1 LSAKKNNKKQ
11 PDSDIKAI
19 IIQRKIIFDED
30 FRMDLQWWYRQDVQ
44 KANKILDLVESI
56 CIDAFSGIVKP
67 EPLKFMEANTWSRRI
82 DLEHR
87 LIYRVQNES
96 IQFCRLVIIT
106 RARTASMVFK

>member
-1 LSAKKNNKKQ
+1 LSAKKKDKNSSEDPK
-11 PDSDIKAI
+11 PEII
-19 IIQRKIIFDED
+19 IIQRRIIFDED
-30 FRMDLQWWYRQDVQ
+30 FREDWQWWYRQDIQ

-56 CIDAFSGIVKP
+56 CIDPFSGIGKP

-96 IQFCRLVIIT
+96 IQFLQ
-106 RARTASMVFK
+106 ARYHYES

>member
-1 LSAKKNNKKQ
+1 MSAKKKDNK
-11 PDSDIKAI
+11 PSDPKPEI
-19 IIQRKIIFDED
+19 IVLQRRIIFDES
-30 FRMDLQWWYRQDVQ
+30 FREDLQWWYRQDTQ

-56 CIDAFSGIVKP
+56 SADPFSGIGKP

-96 IQFCRLVIIT
+96 IQFLQ
-106 RARTASMVFK
+106 ARYHYEN

>member
-1 LSAKKNNKKQ
+1 LSAKKKDKQ
-11 PDSDIKAI
+11 SSDSEPEIRI
-19 IIQRKIIFDED
+19 VQRWIIFDKS
-30 FRMDLQWWYRQDVQ
+30 FREDLQWWYRKDAQ

-56 CIDAFSGIVKP
+56 CVDPFSGIGKP

-96 IQFCRLVIIT
+96 IQFLQ
-106 RARTASMVFK
+106 ARYHYES

>member
-1 LSAKKNNKKQ
+1 LSAKKRDKQ
-11 PDSDIKAI
+11 PSDSEPEIRI
-19 IIQRKIIFDED
+19 VQRRIIFDES
-30 FRMDLQWWYRQDVQ
+30 FREDLHWWYRKDAQ

-56 CIDAFSGIVKP
+56 CVDPFLGIGKP

-96 IQFCRLVIIT
+96 IQFLQ
-106 RARTASMVFK
+106 ARYHYES